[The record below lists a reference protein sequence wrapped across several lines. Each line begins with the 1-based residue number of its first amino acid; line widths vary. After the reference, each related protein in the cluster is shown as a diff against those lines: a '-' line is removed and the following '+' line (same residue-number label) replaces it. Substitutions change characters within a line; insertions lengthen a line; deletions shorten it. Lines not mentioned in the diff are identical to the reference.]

1 VNLPLNLEKMSTKL
15 AATVNEQQS
24 QLSATVVT
32 VCRIDT
38 PLGTMVA
45 AATDKGLAMLEFGS
59 LEQLKKDVDHVA
71 KALQT
76 DWVMQQHSIHHRVLL
91 QTIRELEAYFAG
103 SLKIFTVP
111 LDLSALGNEFA
122 RSVWQTLL
130 QIPYGVTWTY
140 KQQAEIMNNPLAIRA
155 IASAN
160 GRNPIAVIVPCHR
173 VIGSNGSLTGYAGG
187 VEKKRWLLLMERN
200 NSPVQA
206 GKLF

>member
-1 VNLPLNLEKMSTKL
+1 MNTKL
-15 AATVNEQQS
+15 AASVPAS
-24 QLSATVVT
+24 QNKTLAAPIT

-45 AATDKGLAMLEFGS
+45 AATDKGLAILEFGS
-59 LEQLKKDVDHVA
+59 LDQIKKEVDDIA
-71 KALQT
+71 IKLNT
-76 DWVMQQHSIHHRVLL
+76 SWNIQQHSITHPILL

-111 LDLSALGNEFA
+111 LDLDILGNEFA
-122 RSVWQTLL
+122 RTVWQTLL

-160 GRNPIAVIVPCHR
+160 GRNPIAVIIPCHR

-187 VEKKRWLLLMERN
+187 VEKKRWLLLMEKN
-200 NSPVQA
+200 NSP
-206 GKLF
+206 